1 MLTKTELNQKK
12 AKSEQLDLVETISVD
27 DKSQKKRQLLYLAL
41 FVTIGLSFIFW
52 SYRQISTL
60 KFEFKLPSL
69 PSTST
74 STSINDEVSQLTS
87 ADPNKWTVSVYQD
100 NFPTLDFKN
109 NSSFTKN
116 ILPQG
121 LDIKENYTESSS
133 KITLNSLITT
143 PQKQMLFTITIEG
156 NNVAQSKEL
165 LSKVVSELYWSNI
178 KD

>member
-12 AKSEQLDLVETISVD
+12 AKSEQLDLVETISTD
-27 DKSQKKRQLLYLAL
+27 DKSQKKRQLLYIAL
-41 FVTIGLSFIFW
+41 FTTIGLSFIFW

-60 KFEFKLPSL
+60 KFEFKLPTL
-69 PSTST
+69 PAPSS
-74 STSINDEVSQLTS
+74 SVDDPVSRLTS
-87 ADPNKWTVSVYQD
+87 LDPNKWTVTVYQD
-100 NFPTLDFKN
+100 NFPATDFKN

-133 KITLNSLITT
+133 TITLNSLITT
-143 PQKQMLFTITIEG
+143 PQKQMLFSIIIEG